1 MFGIK
6 SKKLNYIALFTLP
19 IVAVITSSLAIEV
32 DFKAS
37 ITIFGINLIPML
49 ISSGIA
55 FLLLTRSKNNKAE
68 RVSIISP
75 VLLSFTSS
83 AWYLFRVVFPVET
96 SPGIEHLAL
105 PQMILIGAILF
116 GILSIPVVLWFNK
129 NKS

>member
-1 MFGIK
+1 MFGINP
-6 SKKLNYIALFTLP
+6 KKLNYIALFTLP
-19 IVAVITSSLAIEV
+19 IVAVITSYLVIEV
-32 DFKAS
+32 DLKAS

-83 AWYLFRVVFPVET
+83 VWYVFRVIFPVENG
-96 SPGIEHLAL
+96 PGIEHLAL
-105 PQMILIGAILF
+105 PQMILIGAVLF

>member
-6 SKKLNYIALFTLP
+6 PKKLNYIALFTLP
-19 IVAVITSSLAIEV
+19 IVAVITSYLVIEV

-37 ITIFGINLIPML
+37 LTIFGINLIPML

-55 FLLLTRSKNNKAE
+55 FLLLTRSKNNKAK

-75 VLLSFTSS
+75 VLLSSTCS
-83 AWYLFRVVFPVET
+83 AWYISRVIFPLEN
-96 SPGIEHLAL
+96 SPGSEHLTL
-105 PQMILIGAILF
+105 PPNILIGAVLF

>member
-1 MFGIK
+1 
-6 SKKLNYIALFTLP
+6 
-19 IVAVITSSLAIEV
+19 VAVITSSLAIEV

>member
-19 IVAVITSSLAIEV
+19 IVAVIASSLAIEV

>member
-6 SKKLNYIALFTLP
+6 PKKLNYIALFTLP
-19 IVAVITSSLAIEV
+19 IVAVITSYLVIEI

-37 ITIFGINLIPML
+37 LTIFGINLIPML

-68 RVSIISP
+68 KVSITSP
-75 VLLSFTSS
+75 VLLSSTSS
-83 AWYLFRVVFPVET
+83 AWYAFRVIFPVEN

-105 PQMILIGAILF
+105 PQMILIGAVLC

>member
-6 SKKLNYIALFTLP
+6 PKKLNYIALFTLP
-19 IVAVITSSLAIEV
+19 IVAVITSYLVIEV
-32 DFKAS
+32 DFKACL
-37 ITIFGINLIPML
+37 TIFGINLIPML

-55 FLLLTRSKNNKAE
+55 FLLLTRSKNYKAE

-83 AWYLFRVVFPVET
+83 AWYVFRVTFPVEN

-105 PQMILIGAILF
+105 PHMILIGAVLC

>member
-6 SKKLNYIALFTLP
+6 PKKLNYIALFTLP
-19 IVAVITSSLAIEV
+19 IVAVITSYLVIEV
-32 DFKAS
+32 DFKACL
-37 ITIFGINLIPML
+37 TIFGINLIPML

-83 AWYLFRVVFPVET
+83 AWYIFRVIFPLEN
-96 SPGIEHLAL
+96 SPGSEHLAL
-105 PQMILIGAILF
+105 PPWILIGAVLF

>member
-6 SKKLNYIALFTLP
+6 PKKLNYIALFTLP
-19 IVAVITSSLAIEV
+19 IVAVITSYLVIEV

-37 ITIFGINLIPML
+37 LTIFGINLIPML

-55 FLLLTRSKNNKAE
+55 FLLLTRSKNNKVE
-68 RVSIISP
+68 RVSITSP
-75 VLLSFTSS
+75 VLLSSTSS
-83 AWYLFRVVFPVET
+83 AWYVFRVIFPVEN

-105 PQMILIGAILF
+105 PQMILIGAVLC
-116 GILSIPVVLWFNK
+116 GILSVPVVLWFNK

>member
-6 SKKLNYIALFTLP
+6 PKKLNYIALFTLP
-19 IVAVITSSLAIEV
+19 IVAVITSYLVIEV

-37 ITIFGINLIPML
+37 LTIFGINLIPML

-83 AWYLFRVVFPVET
+83 AWYVFRVIFPLEN
-96 SPGIEHLAL
+96 SLGSEHLAL
-105 PQMILIGAILF
+105 PPYILIGAVLF